1 MEDIIEMI
9 ETLKYDKGIRFID
22 RDLIKQYI
30 LDNIDL
36 LIDEIGDEV
45 NEYY

>member
-1 MEDIIEMI
+1 MEDIIGMI
-9 ETLKYDKGIRFID
+9 ETLKYDKQIRFID

-36 LIDEIGDEV
+36 LIDEIDQEV
-45 NEYY
+45 N

>member
-1 MEDIIEMI
+1 MEEIIGMI
-9 ETLKYDKGIRFID
+9 ETLKEDKGIKFVDNEI
-22 RDLIKQYI
+22 IKQYI